1 MLDDPKKESMESVKN
16 QINLFG
22 RLNSTMK
29 ESLIKAETE
38 AGYFV
43 GNITQY
49 FGPSIENFKSRTC
62 VTPEVDFVN
71 NIYTIKYEPDP
82 L

>member
-1 MLDDPKKESMESVKN
+1 MENVERSS
-16 QINLFG
+16 LFG
-22 RLNSTMK
+22 RLNSTMA
-29 ESLIKAETE
+29 ESLKEAERE
-38 AGYFV
+38 ANYFV

-49 FGPSIENFKSRTC
+49 FGTSIENFKSRTC

-71 NIYTIKYEPDP
+71 NIYTIKYEPNP